1 MSSEFVPSQASI
13 EVEVCWVADRAPGV
27 PQVRR
32 ERVKLPA
39 DATVADALSAT
50 NRPELGIGLANGS
63 LSAAI
68 FGEAVTLQSPLHGGD
83 RIELL
88 APLVADPKHSRAR
101 RAEVQRQRRGDVR
114 WQRR

>member
-1 MSSEFVPSQASI
+1 MSSEIVPPRESI
-13 EVEVCWVADRAPGV
+13 EVEICWVADRASGGPH
-27 PQVRR
+27 VRC
-32 ERVKLPA
+32 ERLKLPVQ
-39 DATVADALSAT
+39 ATVADVLSAA

-63 LSAAI
+63 LSAAV
-68 FGEAVTLQSPLHGGD
+68 FGESVTLQSPLHMGD
-83 RIELL
+83 RVEFL